1 MLAQANIILLR
12 SQKSFLACFPLG
24 PSVFLSSSPCCTLTF
39 GAGAVLFLNTN
50 SVYLFTFKTRPWVP
64 LRMNLN
70 KPDLLESATLACHQ
84 PTLLC
89 SLPMGTIVHFGI
101 TYIFQTFLY
110 LLAFPSDILFAWNSS
125 RSFIVSGLTFMSLI
139 HFELIF
145 VYGVRKCSNFI
156 LLYAVVQFSQHYFLK
171 RLSFLHCMFLPPLA
185 QIN

>member
-1 MLAQANIILLR
+1 MITVNEYHHQLPHPITQTKHWIRNLTLCCPLFPHHPSWMFLLTLPSKYLWNPLSLCSKALPMLAQANIILLR

-39 GAGAVLFLNTN
+39 GAGEGLFLNTN

-70 KPDLLESATLACHQ
+70 KPGLLESATLACHQ

-101 TYIFQTFLY
+101 TYIF
-110 LLAFPSDILFAWNSS
+110 
-125 RSFIVSGLTFMSLI
+125 
-139 HFELIF
+139 
-145 VYGVRKCSNFI
+145 
-156 LLYAVVQFSQHYFLK
+156 
-171 RLSFLHCMFLPPLA
+171 
-185 QIN
+185 